1 MTTEPSIPEDGW
13 LLPKLQEVYPLA
25 VPRQR
30 TGYSDSHLL
39 DVEVVQ
45 LPDRHGR
52 ADQTLGQ
59 VELAKRTST
68 GLIGRRPTKCIPPG
82 SIVSILLLFYRL
94 ARTCNW
100 SLSRKVFRL
109 MRASRMDL
117 MTFAEALE
125 AFARLS

>member
-1 MTTEPSIPEDGW
+1 MDGYS
-13 LLPKLQEVYPLA
+13 PKLQVVYPLA

-30 TGYSDSHLL
+30 TSYSDLHLL

-68 GLIGRRPTKCIPPG
+68 GFIGRRTTKRIPPRF
-82 SIVSILLLFYRL
+82 VSILLLFYML
-94 ARTCNW
+94 ARICNGVYQK
-100 SLSRKVFRL
+100 RCIG
-109 MRASRMDL
+109 
-117 MTFAEALE
+117 
-125 AFARLS
+125 

>member
-1 MTTEPSIPEDGW
+1 MDGYS
-13 LLPKLQEVYPLA
+13 PKLQEVYPLV

-39 DVEVVQ
+39 EVEVVQ

-52 ADQTLGQ
+52 ADQRLSQ

-68 GLIGRRPTKCIPPG
+68 GLIGRRPTKCIPQG
-82 SIVSILLLFYRL
+82 FVSILLLFYRL
-94 ARTCNW
+94 ARTCNGF
-100 SLSRKVFRL
+100 SKRVFRL
-109 MRASRMDL
+109 MRATRMDP

>member
-1 MTTEPSIPEDGW
+1 MDGYS
-13 LLPKLQEVYPLA
+13 PKLQEVYPLA

-82 SIVSILLLFYRL
+82 IVSILLLFYRL

-100 SLSRKVFRL
+100 SLSRKMFRL

>member
-1 MTTEPSIPEDGW
+1 MDGYS
-13 LLPKLQEVYPLA
+13 PKLQEVYPLA

-39 DVEVVQ
+39 DVE
-45 LPDRHGR
+45 
-52 ADQTLGQ
+52 GQ

-68 GLIGRRPTKCIPPG
+68 GLIGRRPRKCIPPG
-82 SIVSILLLFYRL
+82 IVSILLLFYRL

-109 MRASRMDL
+109 MRASRMAR